1 MEKIFLALNYE
12 QALAKQSETE
22 FYNYPDLTTKYFKKN
37 YSKPIIYRWNIY
49 KEVLGD
55 LKTFYIGETDLLSR
69 RVNQY
74 RKPGPT
80 QKTNKDLNAKF
91 EDYIKK
97 GNRITLEV
105 IHLKVSKESVPS
117 LTIDDLKNKDLRKAL
132 EGLLIYNYREKNY
145 ILLNK

>member
-1 MEKIFLALNYE
+1 
-12 QALAKQSETE
+12 
-22 FYNYPDLTTKYFKKN
+22 
-37 YSKPIIYRWNIY
+37 
-49 KEVLGD
+49 
-55 LKTFYIGETDLLSR
+55 LSR